1 MRVNSRSTRALV
13 VVVFI
18 GSLILFAPQPRSG
31 ASTTGCASTARTTPV
46 ISRGTLFF
54 TATDGTHGRE
64 LWKSD
69 GTCTGTALV
78 DDIRPGHG
86 SSEVNELTEISGTVF
101 FRANDGTH
109 GAQVWK
115 TDGTKAGTVMLTDIA
130 LGDAGPSPNGLTAS
144 GSTLFFVAYSTSIS
158 GDPELWKSD
167 GTVAGTV
174 MVKDLMLTSTSGGFA
189 YVGHP
194 IDVSGT
200 LFFGAQEGGGDGELW
215 KSDGT
220 TAGTLVLKHF
230 GQTQAFSEPSL
241 VGSIG
246 RTLLFVADDGVSGGE
261 LWRSDGTESGTE
273 IVRDIAPGQSSS
285 MPLGSGA
292 GTELGP
298 YYLLGMLVGD
308 ELYFDAFNASLGF
321 ELWKSDGTTDGTQLV
336 KDIFPGPKSS
346 ASTGSMLTQAGGKVY
361 FAAQTRPHAWGLWT
375 SDGTAAGTQMLVRP
389 STDATWLNATA
400 VGGVAFVVDELS
412 IRRVILVEDRRDQA
426 RNANG
431 EELQRQG
438 LGGLVSARRG
448 RHTTSVR
455 RLGRSA
461 RLGTLEQRRH
471 PVRDSDDQRHQP
483 TRERSLSLRSP
494 LWLVHHDWECCVL
507 RRQG

>member
-1 MRVNSRSTRALV
+1 
-13 VVVFI
+13 
-18 GSLILFAPQPRSG
+18 
-31 ASTTGCASTARTTPV
+31 
-46 ISRGTLFF
+46 
-54 TATDGTHGRE
+54 
-64 LWKSD
+64 
-69 GTCTGTALV
+69 
-78 DDIRPGHG
+78 
-86 SSEVNELTEISGTVF
+86 
-101 FRANDGTH
+101 
-109 GAQVWK
+109 
-115 TDGTKAGTVMLTDIA
+115 
-130 LGDAGPSPNGLTAS
+130 
-144 GSTLFFVAYSTSIS
+144 
-158 GDPELWKSD
+158 
-167 GTVAGTV
+167 
-174 MVKDLMLTSTSGGFA
+174 MVKDLMPTSTSGGFA

-194 IDVSGT
+194 MDVSGT

-273 IVRDIAPGQSSS
+273 IVRDIAPGQASS

-292 GTELGP
+292 GTERGP

-321 ELWKSDGTTDGTQLV
+321 ELWKSDGTTDGTQVV

-375 SDGTAAGTQMLVRP
+375 SDGTETGTQLLVSP

-400 VGGVAFVVDELS
+400 VGGVAFVVDELRS
-412 IRRVILVEDRRDQA
+412 
-426 RNANG
+426 
-431 EELQRQG
+431 
-438 LGGLVSARRG
+438 GGSSLWKTDGTRRG
-448 RHTTSVR
+448 TLMVKNFRGKASVAWYSPVEVGPRLLFAASDGLHGWEPWSSDGTQSPPFSTEAMRRFGKRSKSRSKTSVDR
-455 RLGRSA
+455 KSWIARSMWKSFTF
-461 RLGTLEQRRH
+461 GPEKPSNDEPKPSCT
-471 PVRDSDDQRHQP
+471 
-483 TRERSLSLRSP
+483 
-494 LWLVHHDWECCVL
+494 
-507 RRQG
+507 